1 MTAADL
7 WTLMPFFFLACGSL
21 LILLGGAFRPGRYGT
36 WIGVAAAL
44 AAAGWVLR
52 EPPLLLASQL
62 GLAAT
67 PFARFFTMLFCLT
80 AVLVLLLSHSYNE
93 RHAIRG
99 EGTYPATVLFAAF
112 GMSVLAASLNL
123 LTLFLGLEALSFAFY
138 ILTAIDRERPQSA
151 EAGLKYLLMGATA
164 AAFIAFGIALF
175 YAGTGTLAIADAVN
189 PLGPSG
195 VVNPLVVAG
204 WGLVLMGL
212 AFKVSLVP
220 AHLWTPDVYQG
231 APVPV
236 TAFLSTGSK
245 VAAFAAL
252 LLLLPAMGA
261 GFEYIHGPLWWLCLL
276 SMVVGNLAALRQ
288 RNLKR
293 LLAYSSVAQM
303 GYVTL
308 ALVTG
313 SVEGFRAVVFYLVV
327 YTVTNLTAF
336 GAIASLTGECGLDEI
351 EDCRGI
357 GRARP
362 FRGAV
367 LAVSLFS
374 LAGIPPM
381 AGFMGKFIL
390 FAAALRGGEIA
401 LAVAGIVMA
410 AISVY
415 YYLRVVAV
423 LYAAEN
429 DRKIAFPSL
438 AAPEFLALGV
448 TAFFI
453 LFWGVFPGTLL
464 AIIGKII
471 Q

>member
-1 MTAADL
+1 
-7 WTLMPFFFLACGSL
+7 MPLFFLAGGAL
-21 LILLGGAFRPGRYGT
+21 LTLLGGAFRPGRYGT

-52 EPPLLLASQL
+52 EPPLLFAPHL

-67 PFARFFTMLFCLT
+67 PFARFFTVLFCLT
-80 AVLVLLLSHSYNE
+80 AALVLLLSHSHNE
-93 RHAIRG
+93 RRAIRG
-99 EGTYPATVLFAAF
+99 EEYPATVLFAAF

-123 LTLFLGLEALSFAFY
+123 LTLFLGLESLGFAFY

-151 EAGLKYLLMGATA
+151 EAGLKYLLMGAAA
-164 AAFIAFGIALF
+164 AAFIAFGIALL
-175 YAGTGTLAIADAVN
+175 YAGTGTLAIVGAVN
-189 PLGPSG
+189 PLGPTG
-195 VVNPLVVAG
+195 LVNPLVVAG
-204 WGLVLMGL
+204 WGLLLMGL

-231 APVPV
+231 APAPV

-261 GFEYIHGPLWWLCLL
+261 GFARIQGPLWLLCLL

-293 LLAYSSVAQM
+293 MLAYSSVAQM

-313 SVEGFRAVVFYLVV
+313 SVAGFRAASFYLVV

-336 GAIASLTGECGLDEI
+336 GAIATLTGECAMDEI

-357 GRARP
+357 GRSRP

-367 LAVSLFS
+367 LAISLFS
-374 LAGIPPM
+374 LAGIPPL
-381 AGFMGKFIL
+381 AGFMGKFTI
-390 FAAALRGGEIA
+390 FTAALRGGETA

-423 LYAAEN
+423 LYAAET
-429 DRKIAFPSL
+429 DKKFSFPPL
-438 AAPEFLALGV
+438 AAPEFLALSL
-448 TAFFI
+448 TTFFI
-453 LFWGVFPGTLL
+453 LLFGVFPGVLL

>member
-1 MTAADL
+1 
-7 WTLMPFFFLACGSL
+7 MPLFFLAGGAL
-21 LILLGGAFRPGRYGT
+21 LILLSGAFRPGSYGT

-52 EPPLLLASQL
+52 EPPLLLAPQL

-67 PFARFFTMLFCLT
+67 PFARFFTVLFCVT
-80 AVLVLLLSHSYNE
+80 AALVLLLSHSHNE
-93 RHAIRG
+93 RRAIRG
-99 EGTYPATVLFAAF
+99 EEYPATVLFAAF

-123 LTLFLGLEALSFAFY
+123 LTLFLGLESLGFAFY

-151 EAGLKYLLMGATA
+151 EAGLKYLLMGAAA
-164 AAFIAFGIALF
+164 AAFIAFGIALL
-175 YAGTGTLAIADAVN
+175 YAGTGTLAIAGAVN
-189 PLGPSG
+189 PLGPTG
-195 VVNPLVVAG
+195 EVNPLVVAG
-204 WGLVLMGL
+204 WGLLLMGL

-231 APVPV
+231 APAPV

-261 GFEYIHGPLWWLCLL
+261 GFARIQGPLWLLCLL

-293 LLAYSSVAQM
+293 MLAYSSVAQM

-313 SVEGFRAVVFYLVV
+313 SVEGFRAVAFYLVV

-336 GAIASLTGECGLDEI
+336 GAIATLTGESAMDEI

-357 GRARP
+357 GRSRP

-367 LAVSLFS
+367 LAISLFS
-374 LAGIPPM
+374 LAGIPPL
-381 AGFMGKFIL
+381 AGFMGKFTI
-390 FAAALRGGEIA
+390 FAAALRGGETA
-401 LAVAGIVMA
+401 LATAGIIMA

-429 DRKIAFPSL
+429 DRQISFPSL
-438 AAPEFLALGV
+438 AVPEVLALSV
-448 TAFFI
+448 TTFLI
-453 LFWGVFPGTLL
+453 LLFGVFPGALL

-471 Q
+471 S

>member
-1 MTAADL
+1 VTTADL
-7 WTLMPFFFLACGSL
+7 WILMPLFFLAGGAL
-21 LILLGGAFRPGRYGT
+21 LILLSGAFRPGRYGT

-52 EPPLLLASQL
+52 EPPLLLAPHL

-67 PFARFFTMLFCLT
+67 PFARFFTVLFCLT
-80 AVLVLLLSHSYNE
+80 AALVLLLSHSHNE
-93 RHAIRG
+93 RRAIRG
-99 EGTYPATVLFAAF
+99 EEYPATVLFAAF

-123 LTLFLGLEALSFAFY
+123 LTLFLGLESLGFAFY

-151 EAGLKYLLMGATA
+151 EAGLKYLLMGAAA
-164 AAFIAFGIALF
+164 AAFIAFGIALL
-175 YAGTGTLAIADAVN
+175 YAGTGTLAIAVAVN
-189 PLGPSG
+189 PLGPTG
-195 VVNPLVVAG
+195 LVNPLVVAG
-204 WGLVLMGL
+204 WGLLLMGL

-231 APVPV
+231 APAPV

-245 VAAFAAL
+245 VAAFVAL

-261 GFEYIHGPLWWLCLL
+261 GFARIQGPLWLLCLL

-293 LLAYSSVAQM
+293 MLAYSSVAQM

-313 SVEGFRAVVFYLVV
+313 SVEGFRAVAFYLVV

-336 GAIASLTGECGLDEI
+336 GAIASLTGECAMGEI

-357 GRARP
+357 GRSRP
-362 FRGAV
+362 FRGSV

-374 LAGIPPM
+374 LAGIPPL
-381 AGFMGKFIL
+381 AGFMGKFTI
-390 FAAALRGGEIA
+390 FAAALRGGEA
-401 LAVAGIVMA
+401 TLAVAGIVMA

-429 DRKIAFPSL
+429 DRKITFPPL
-438 AAPEFLALGV
+438 AAPEFLALGI
-448 TAFFI
+448 TTFLI
-453 LFWGVFPGTLL
+453 LIFGVFPGTLL
-464 AIIGKII
+464 AIISKII
-471 Q
+471 S

>member
-7 WTLMPFFFLACGSL
+7 WILMPLFFLAGGAL
-21 LILLGGAFRPGRYGT
+21 LILLCGAFQPGRYGT
-36 WIGVAAAL
+36 WIGMAAAL

-52 EPPLLLASQL
+52 EPPLLLAPHL

-67 PFARFFTMLFCLT
+67 PFARFFTALFCLT
-80 AVLVLLLSHSYNE
+80 AALVLLLSHSHNE
-93 RHAIRG
+93 RRAIRG
-99 EGTYPATVLFAAF
+99 EEYPATVLFAAF

-123 LTLFLGLEALSFAFY
+123 LTLFLGLESLGFAFY
-138 ILTAIDRERPQSA
+138 ILTAIDRERPQSS
-151 EAGLKYLLMGATA
+151 EAGLKYLLMGAAA
-164 AAFIAFGIALF
+164 AAFIAFGMALL
-175 YAGTGTLAIADAVN
+175 YAGTGTLAIAGAVN
-189 PLGPSG
+189 PLGPTG
-195 VVNPLVVAG
+195 VLNPLVVAG
-204 WGLVLMGL
+204 WGLLLMGL

-231 APVPV
+231 APDPV

-261 GFEYIHGPLWWLCLL
+261 GFTRIQGPLWLLCLL

-293 LLAYSSVAQM
+293 MLAYSSVAQM

-313 SVEGFRAVVFYLVV
+313 SVEGFRAAAFYLVV

-336 GAIASLTGECGLDEI
+336 GAIATLTGESAMDEI
-351 EDCRGI
+351 EDCRGL
-357 GRARP
+357 GRIRP

-367 LAVSLFS
+367 LAISLFS
-374 LAGIPPM
+374 LAGIPPL
-381 AGFMGKFIL
+381 AGFMGKFTI
-390 FAAALRGGEIA
+390 FAAALRGGETA

-410 AISVY
+410 AVSVY

-429 DRKIAFPSL
+429 DRKISFPPL
-438 AAPEFLALGV
+438 AVPEFLALSL
-448 TAFFI
+448 TTFMI
-453 LFWGVFPGTLL
+453 LLLGVFPGGLL
-464 AIIGKII
+464 VIIGKIFP
-471 Q
+471 